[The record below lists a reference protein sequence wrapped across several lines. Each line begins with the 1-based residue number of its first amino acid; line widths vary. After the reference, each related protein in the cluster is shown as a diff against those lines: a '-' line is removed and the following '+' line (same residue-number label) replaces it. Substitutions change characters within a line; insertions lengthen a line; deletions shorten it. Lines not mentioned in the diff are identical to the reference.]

1 MSLKAAIISPFG
13 VSLIYDRILYS
24 SSTEI
29 TRVEAICRRYGV
41 KYVEVFETFYQILEG
56 LPRRSGHQFLVY
68 SIGEGLSH
76 LIAKFKTAS
85 RSQGKGWPIQGSP
98 G

>member
-1 MSLKAAIISPFG
+1 MKDLAPVMSLKAAIISPFG

-41 KYVEVFETFYQILEG
+41 KYVEVFET
-56 LPRRSGHQFLVY
+56 S
-68 SIGEGLSH
+68 
-76 LIAKFKTAS
+76 
-85 RSQGKGWPIQGSP
+85 
-98 G
+98 